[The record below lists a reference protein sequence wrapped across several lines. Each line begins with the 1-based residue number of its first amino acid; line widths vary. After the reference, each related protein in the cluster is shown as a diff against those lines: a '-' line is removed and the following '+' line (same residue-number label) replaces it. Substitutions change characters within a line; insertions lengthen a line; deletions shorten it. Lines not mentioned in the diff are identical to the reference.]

1 MKQVKRYNDLREKL
15 QKLKAAHRAPPK
27 SIIPPSINKEGLFNL
42 DVDDTIWQDFDY
54 TDGDLPD
61 WLASEP
67 TRYAHSSLEMH

>member
-27 SIIPPSINKEGLFNL
+27 SIIPPAINKEGLFNL
-42 DVDDTIWQDFDY
+42 DVDDTIWQDF
-54 TDGDLPD
+54 
-61 WLASEP
+61 ASEP